1 MADTRA
7 PLGVLRLENGRIP
20 LPGSCTE
27 EESYGYPVILRNVPG
42 AWGENVTRGDRSV
55 CATYVQC
62 AREMEAAGCAAVV
75 TTCGFTSLYQADMAA
90 GVSIPV
96 AASTL
101 LLAPMIL
108 STLPTDG
115 KLAVLTYDSSRL
127 SADHCAAAGWSRD
140 DPRVVIDGID
150 GTESWI
156 DLIKPQPEPTHAML
170 FRDIGGV
177 AERVIAANPEVRAIL
192 FECTVF
198 PIVAPAVRAL
208 TGLPVYDY
216 MTLANYV
223 MGAAAEPGGAAR
235 AAAQ

>member
-1 MADTRA
+1 MTNAHA

-27 EESYGYPVILRNVPG
+27 EETYGYPVILRHVPG
-42 AWGENVTRGDRSV
+42 AWGENVTKGDRSV
-55 CATYVQC
+55 CAAYVQC

-75 TTCGFTSLYQADMAA
+75 TTCGFTSLFQADMAA
-90 GVSIPV
+90 AVSIPV

-101 LLAPMIL
+101 LLVPMVL
-108 STLPTDG
+108 ATLPADAE
-115 KLAVLTYDSSRL
+115 LAVLTYDASRL
-127 SADHCAAAGWSRD
+127 SAAHCAAAGWSRD

-150 GTESWI
+150 GTESWVE
-156 DLIKPQPEPTHAML
+156 LVKPQPEPTHEML
-170 FRDIGGV
+170 LRDIG
-177 AERVIAANPEVRAIL
+177 AAAQRAIAAHAKVRAIL

-198 PIVAPAVRAL
+198 PIVTADVRAL

-223 MGAAAEPGGAAR
+223 MGAAAEPGGVAR
-235 AAAQ
+235 VAAQ